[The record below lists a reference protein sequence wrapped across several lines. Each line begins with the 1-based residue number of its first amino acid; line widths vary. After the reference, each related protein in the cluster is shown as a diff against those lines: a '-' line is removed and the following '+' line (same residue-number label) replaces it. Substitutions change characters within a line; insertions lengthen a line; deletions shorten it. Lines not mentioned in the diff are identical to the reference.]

1 MRKKQIKK
9 ILLEDIDNNYSFDVD
24 LNEIYNNYSE
34 KNAEAIKERNIIHD
48 YKKNPFKLATTYLS
62 VALSC
67 CVILLC
73 IAICFYS
80 GVHNRDS
87 VMYNELQTYMKSEN
101 IEYNEYVYDTF
112 NFNDHVKMYVFK
124 GHTLSDDEP
133 EVVYFYSFSMEE
145 NDRADLTING
155 VTMEVSDKTYG
166 ILGRF
171 EDDNTPHTLNF
182 TVTFNDKTVNYSL
195 QK

>member
-67 CVILLC
+67 CVVLLC
-73 IAICFYS
+73 IAICFYA

-87 VMYNELQTYMKSEN
+87 VMYNELQTYIEKN
-101 IEYNEYVYDTF
+101 CYEYNNDVYDTI
-112 NFNDHVKMYVFK
+112 NYTDCVKMYIFK
-124 GHTLSDDEP
+124 GRSTHDDEID
-133 EVVYFYSFSMEE
+133 VIYFYSFSLDQNETVIIE
-145 NDRADLTING
+145 IDG
-155 VTMEVSDKTYG
+155 VKKAVSNKTYG

-171 EDDNTPHTLNF
+171 KDDNTPHSLNF
-182 TVTFNDKTVNYSL
+182 TVTLNDKTVNYSL